1 MSNKFVLL
9 LFFLLGLVV
18 FSFSVSAS
26 NEIIRPD
33 GSGDLCN
40 IPLESGD
47 SCPDHYKNVDEE
59 TVSYAD
65 YVSNDVSTYYTDL
78 YSLSN
83 PVRCGLFVDNVTVFA
98 VLKRSNGCGGD
109 AKITIKSGGTLNNS
123 SEFVG
128 IPTVYTLFSY
138 KMETNPVTG
147 NDWNWSSIDD
157 LQVGISLKGCTGGG
171 PIIPGTAYC
180 YQLYVVINAT
190 PLSSPSEVTASAP
203 GDIVLEWSKGLYAD
217 STVIVSN
224 TSGYPSNVSDGSL
237 IFNDTEESFTWSGM
251 LGNTTYYFGLFSY
264 NSSFGV
270 WSGPAMVNITTLSD
284 TTPPLLTV
292 DHNASSGFDVDTGYV
307 NVTVS
312 DDFGGDVDVNITVN
326 GVEFFNESVPDGN
339 TSSTFS
345 FNLSTNGSNIIRVV
359 ATDEAGNSNTKT
371 VVFSVYYV
379 NVSLV
384 NERDGSVFDWSNAK
398 NNGNL
403 SGCKLTIP
411 GRDLSIDLFTHENTS
426 FTYVSPDA
434 DILRFNLSFDNT
446 ASSIIRSFSV
456 DLLDAESNVGLVEVE
471 QQFYA
476 QLLYASTSKS
486 VIMKNVFSDC
496 FVLAGYLDD
505 AYENY
510 YSLQA
515 VTIDMLY
522 YLYTFDNGHK
532 VLLSSIEGSRASNIN
547 VDFLTYQNTSY
558 EFSMLSDN
566 VGVSKVTNTTL
577 KIFYKDLEADNEYV
591 LVKLFDGD
599 DLVFQ
604 NLETSDPNEFTL
616 YFDYSTMSLGNDA
629 LLLSVSSKNEDGST
643 DVIEKHISLSGKV
656 GMLAAE
662 VAAIISVILILFG
675 FTLASSRFVFNFF
688 GIIILVV
695 SLGITAVAV
704 QEWYITFL
712 QVLIVILLVITFFI
726 YKQEN
731 PKIT

>member
-1 MSNKFVLL
+1 LDNDGDIDFICSDGGGSKNLNV
-9 LFFLLGLVV
+9 FFNNGTGN
-18 FSFSVSAS
+18 F
-26 NEIIRPD
+26 
-33 GSGDLCN
+33 
-40 IPLESGD
+40 
-47 SCPDHYKNVDEE
+47 
-59 TVSYAD
+59 T
-65 YVSNDVSTYYTDL
+65 L
-78 YSLSN
+78 Y
-83 PVRCGLFVDNVTVFA
+83 PID
-98 VLKRSNGCGGD
+98 
-109 AKITIKSGGTLNNS
+109 SGGAPFGGSIGDFDGDEYDDCVVSFMNSADVVVYTNLIYAKPSVFDYNLSGLTPGTTYHYRSVANNS
-123 SEFVG
+123 DGESYG
-128 IPTVYTLFSY
+128 SDMTFS
-138 KMETNPVTG
+138 
-147 NDWNWSSIDD
+147 
-157 LQVGISLKGCTGGG
+157 
-171 PIIPGTAYC
+171 IPG
-180 YQLYVVINAT
+180 VV
-190 PLSSPSEVTASAP
+190 SGVSVSAP

-217 STVIVSN
+217 NTVIVSN
-224 TSGYPSNVSDGSL
+224 TSGYPVNVSDGTL
-237 IFNDTEESFTWSGM
+237 IYNDTEESFTWSGM

-264 NSSFGV
+264 NSTSGT

-359 ATDEAGNSNTKT
+359 ATDEAGNSNTRI
-371 VVFSVYYV
+371 VVFNVYYV

-384 NERDGSVFDWSNAK
+384 NERDGSVYDWSNAK
-398 NNGNL
+398 TNGNL

-411 GRDLSIDLFTHENTS
+411 GRELSIDLYTDENTS

-456 DLLDAESNVGLVEVE
+456 DLLDAESDVGLVEVE

-662 VAAIISVILILFG
+662 VAAILSVILILFG